1 MKMFLTRGDYP
12 LRRDMFSEADVRQ
25 IEAEGLTLQQVLAQ
39 INLFEKGVCPVG
51 LNRPCSVGDGIV
63 VLTEEDMPE
72 LIALCENGIRK
83 GRMVKF
89 VPASGAASRMF
100 REWFEIL
107 DTGDFNSAET
117 AQIFARNLKIHA
129 FFNDLNNAIKRNGES
144 LEGLLNAGRHRD
156 VLSYILTIKGLNYG
170 YLPKALL
177 KFHRYPDGDS
187 RTALEEHL
195 VEAILYTQE
204 VGRVCRIHFTVSEE
218 YKEAVSGFISEIKD
232 NYESH
237 YGVTLDVTLSTQRSY
252 TNTIAAD
259 MENRPFRDPL
269 GRLVFRPG
277 GHGSLLENL
286 NDLDGDIIF
295 LKNIDNIVPDRLK
308 SATVRYK
315 KVLGG
320 YLIRIQDEV
329 YRYLRL
335 LEAEKINEDV
345 MKEILTFC
353 SGNLKMILPP
363 WFQHLPLPEKCLY
376 MFDKLNRPIR
386 VCGMV
391 QNEGEPGGGPFWVD
405 NKNGTG
411 TQSLQIIEESQVDQ
425 DSPDQKAIWA
435 QATHFN
441 PVDLVCGVR
450 DFRFRKFNL
459 HEFVD
464 GNTFYISKKSE
475 KGQGLKALELP
486 GLWNGAMAFWNT
498 IFVEVPTETFN
509 PVKTVDDLLRPQHSM
524 DG

>member
-1 MKMFLTRGDYP
+1 
-12 LRRDMFSEADVRQ
+12 MFSEADVRQ

-39 INLFEKGVCPVG
+39 INLFEKGLCPVG

-63 VLTEEDMPE
+63 ALTEEDMSE
-72 LIALCENGIRK
+72 LIALFEDGMRK
-83 GRMVKF
+83 GRVVKF

-100 REWFEIL
+100 REWYGIL
-107 DTGDFNSAET
+107 DTGGFDSVKTGQN
-117 AQIFARNLKIHA
+117 FARNLKIHA
-129 FFNDLNNAIKRNGES
+129 FFNDLNDAIKRSGES
-144 LEGLLNAGRHRD
+144 IEELLKAGRHID
-156 VLSYILTIKGLNYG
+156 ILSYILTMKGLNYG

-177 KFHRYPDGDS
+177 KFHRYPGDHS

-195 VEAILYTQE
+195 VEAILYAQE
-204 VGRVCRIHFTVSEE
+204 ACRVCRIHFTVSEE
-218 YKEAVSGFISEIKD
+218 YKEAVSGFISRIKD

-237 YGVTLDVTLSTQRSY
+237 YGVTLDVTLSTQRSD

-259 MENRPFRDPL
+259 MENRPFRDPI
-269 GRLVFRPG
+269 GCLVFRPG

-295 LKNIDNIVPDRLK
+295 LKNIDNVVPDRLK
-308 SATVRYK
+308 PATVRYK

-335 LEAEKINEDV
+335 LEAERINEDV

-353 SGNLKMILPP
+353 GGKLNMILPP
-363 WFQHLPLPEKCLY
+363 WFQYLPLTEKCLY

-405 NKNGTG
+405 NKNETG

-425 DSPDQKAIWA
+425 DSPGQKAIWE

-450 DFRFRKFNL
+450 DFRFQKFDL

-498 IFVEVPTETFN
+498 IFVEVPIETFN

-524 DG
+524 EG